1 VAKLDALNGD
11 PETARQNLKQ
21 CCGSQRWVIE
31 MMLERPFR
39 DLEHV
44 YQAASKIWQRLGH
57 QDWLEAFS
65 HHPRIGQVVAKGA
78 ASDRERSWAEQEQA
92 GTAQA
97 DASVRSA
104 LAQGN
109 REYEAKFG
117 FLYLVCATG
126 KSGAEMLEL
135 QRLRLRNSPE
145 IELAIAAGEQEMIT
159 RIRLEK
165 LLSS

>member
-1 VAKLDALNGD
+1 MLNMFSSASSAGWAPSRTCASISIRTEGWRDCGYSENPFRCREETGVARLDVLNGD

-44 YQAASKIWQRLGH
+44 YQAAREIWQRLGH

-65 HHPRIGQVVAKGA
+65 HHPRIGQVVAMGA
-78 ASDRERSWAEQEQA
+78 ASDREHSWAEQEQA

-104 LAQGN
+104 LAQ
-109 REYEAKFG
+109 
-117 FLYLVCATG
+117 
-126 KSGAEMLEL
+126 
-135 QRLRLRNSPE
+135 
-145 IELAIAAGEQEMIT
+145 
-159 RIRLEK
+159 
-165 LLSS
+165 

>member
-1 VAKLDALNGD
+1 VAGLDALNGD
-11 PETARQNLKQ
+11 PETARQNLRQ
-21 CCGSQRWVIE
+21 CCGSERWVKE

-44 YQAASKIWQRLGH
+44 YQVASKVWKHLGH

-65 HHPRIGQVVAKGA
+65 HHPRIGQIVEKGA
-78 ASDRERSWAEQEQA
+78 ASDRERSWAKQEQA
-92 GTAQA
+92 GTVQA
-97 DASVRSA
+97 DASVRA
-104 LAQGN
+104 GLAQGN

-117 FLYLVCATG
+117 HLYLISATG
-126 KSGAEMLEL
+126 KSGAELLAL
-135 QRLRLRNSPE
+135 QGARLKNSRE
-145 IELAIAAGEQEMIT
+145 IELAIAAGEQEKIT